1 MRRVFR
7 FKNSLS
13 LAKIIISQQ
22 GIKLAYAPY
31 DDRFPVREVK
41 CASMEEAL
49 QDIFKASEQTDPFQ
63 CDFIYIDDYED

>member
-13 LAKIIISQQ
+13 LAKIIISQR

-31 DDRFPVREVK
+31 DDRFPVCEVQ
-41 CASMEEAL
+41 CASMEDAL
-49 QDIFKASEQTDPFQ
+49 QNIFEASEQTDPFQ
-63 CDFIYIDDYED
+63 CEFIYTDEYKD